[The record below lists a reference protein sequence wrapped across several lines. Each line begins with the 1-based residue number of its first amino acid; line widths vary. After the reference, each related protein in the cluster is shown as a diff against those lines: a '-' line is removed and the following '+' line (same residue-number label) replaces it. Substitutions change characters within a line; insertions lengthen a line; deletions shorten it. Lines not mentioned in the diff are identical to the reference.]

1 MAENKPTMKFRVGP
15 VVATV
20 WENDVQSGDRTVALQ
35 KVQVQRVYKDKNN
48 DWQSTDSFR
57 PQDLPV
63 LASLVQRVYQK
74 LAVRQ
79 D

>member
-1 MAENKPTMKFRVGP
+1 MAENKPTMKFRAGP

-20 WENDVQSGDRTVALQ
+20 WNNEVPSGDGTVTV
-35 KVQVQRVYKDKNN
+35 KNVQLARLYKDGN
-48 DWQSTDSFR
+48 DTWQSSDSFR